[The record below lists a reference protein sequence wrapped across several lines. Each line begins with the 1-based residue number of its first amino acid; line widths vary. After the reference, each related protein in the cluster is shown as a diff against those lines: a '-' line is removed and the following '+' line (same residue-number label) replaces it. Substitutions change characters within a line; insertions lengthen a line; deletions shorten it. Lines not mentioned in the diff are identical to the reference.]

1 MTKRL
6 VAVSLETESGPRT
19 RFPGPKFGPIQ
30 LRGVITDGLGNECK
44 KKKKQRKRGAIE

>member
-19 RFPGPKFGPIQ
+19 RFPGTKFGPIQ

-44 KKKKQRKRGAIE
+44 KKNKTKKKGAIE